1 MEGALERADDVLS
14 EGRDRVQG
22 LRAAAAPVSD
32 FPQALASVG
41 ADLMH
46 DAAPNFQMR
55 VEGTQRPLDPLVHDE
70 MFGIG
75 REALINAFNHAQAGT
90 VTLELHY
97 GAKALRLCIS
107 DDGRASRPKC
117 LPRACGGHWGLAGM
131 RERAARIGATLA
143 FRNGV
148 ATGTEVEL
156 HVPAKIAYRPAVA
169 CWRGWFGRMGKD
181 R

>member
-1 MEGALERADDVLS
+1 
-14 EGRDRVQG
+14 
-22 LRAAAAPVSD
+22 
-32 FPQALASVG
+32 
-41 ADLMH
+41 
-46 DAAPNFQMR
+46 
-55 VEGTQRPLDPLVHDE
+55 
-70 MFGIG
+70 
-75 REALINAFNHAQAGT
+75 
-90 VTLELHY
+90 
-97 GAKALRLCIS
+97 CIS
-107 DDGRASRPKC
+107 DDGRGITTDVLAAGMR
-117 LPRACGGHWGLAGM
+117 LGHWGLAGM